1 MGNGRD
7 RFKRERGGREKS
19 GGKIERILTDVQSNL
34 QESHKPEVLKNL
46 NSFERK
52 QIHRFFDDK
61 PDFETKTYRTNGDFV
76 LKVYP
81 IGKIKELARDKAA
94 EAVETHNMISL
105 PCMGSYER
113 FIVHDTLKDMEQIET
128 KSNGEGVD
136 RRVEIHPVR
145 FGRGLKKIM
154 KKIKLM

>member
-34 QESHKPEVLKNL
+34 QASHRPEILKNL

-61 PDFETKTYRTNGDFV
+61 PDFETKTYRTNF
-76 LKVYP
+76 
-81 IGKIKELARDKAA
+81 IFF
-94 EAVETHNMISL
+94 L
-105 PCMGSYER
+105 PSGLS
-113 FIVHDTLKDMEQIET
+113 FLF
-128 KSNGEGVD
+128 
-136 RRVEIHPVR
+136 RRE
-145 FGRGLKKIM
+145 
-154 KKIKLM
+154 